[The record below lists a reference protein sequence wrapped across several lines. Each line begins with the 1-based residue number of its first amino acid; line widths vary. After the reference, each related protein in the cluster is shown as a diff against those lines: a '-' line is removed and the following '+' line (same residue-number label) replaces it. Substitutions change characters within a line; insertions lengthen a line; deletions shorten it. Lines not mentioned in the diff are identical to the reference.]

1 MLVLVVFWFCVLL
14 LFGVLCF
21 CLWCVA
27 VLGGGLVRFGLV
39 VLATLVIVL
48 NSVALGVL
56 CILHVWYGLFQVVMV
71 PLLVGFVL
79 VFLLFCL
86 HVVVCLRCCYG

>member
-1 MLVLVVFWFCVLL
+1 MGVLL
-14 LFGVLCF
+14 G
-21 CLWCVA
+21 
-27 VLGGGLVRFGLV
+27 FGLV
-39 VLATLVIVL
+39 VLVTLVIVL

-71 PLLVGFVL
+71 HLLVGFVL